1 VSELGSSSDT
11 RIVLTH
17 NRVLVSGSKNETA
30 LYASIPLTDISS
42 IEVSSRPRAR
52 RSAAWGVVGLFAAV
66 GVWQVTPDARTGFIA
81 GIAVALI
88 ALLLIGDYWVHPAGV
103 HISIRGKETVIQTEL
118 GSRSE
123 QAVEFAAKVENARRK
138 MLPGRLSGPWRNYP
152 TG

>member
-1 VSELGSSSDT
+1 MGSSSDT
-11 RIVLTH
+11 RMVLTH
-17 NRVLVSGSKNETA
+17 NRVLISGSKNETV
-30 LYASIPLTDISS
+30 LHASIPLTDISS

-88 ALLLIGDYWVHPAGV
+88 ALLLIGDYWVRPAGV

-123 QAVEFAAKVENARRK
+123 QAVEFAAEVENARRK